1 MSEATDK
8 QQPPIEGSTDVL
20 PMVIEDLQ
28 ARALTG
34 ALKYGKPLQT
44 FNGRDALTDA
54 YQEALDMCM
63 YLRQMI
69 EERKQEVRIMSDDGQ
84 DEAWKKAA
92 WRQQR
97 VSPPWWR
104 WP

>member
-1 MSEATDK
+1 
-8 QQPPIEGSTDVL
+8 V
-20 PMVIEDLQ
+20 
-28 ARALTG
+28 
-34 ALKYGKPLQT
+34 KYGKTLQT

-54 YQEALDMCM
+54 YQESLDLCM

-69 EERKQEVRIMSDDGQ
+69 EERNQMKRSLE
-84 DEAWKKAA
+84 
-92 WRQQR
+92 QQR